1 MTRRIQTEET
11 AQLKLSFL
19 LLSWIS
25 WNKEN
30 AANGILM
37 SSASL
42 DVWSSHVL
50 SNINAL
56 RSLALT
62 SHNAS
67 VMLCQVR
74 RDERRTEND
83 NFSSVFSP
91 CFLERCFRFMRDW
104 KYPTSSSL
112 FPSIALLSGSFWRNF
127 WTLSLKLFKFVQIKE
142 TSFSTFV
149 SVTRSLASG
158 VKH

>member
-30 AANGILM
+30 AADGILM
-37 SSASL
+37 SSTSP

-74 RDERRTEND
+74 RDEGRTENG
-83 NFSSVFSP
+83 NFSSIFSP
-91 CFLERCFRFMRDW
+91 CFLERCFHFLRDW

-112 FPSIALLSGSFWRNF
+112 FLSIVLLSGEAWKFLEEF
-127 WTLSLKLFKFVQIKE
+127 LDVVTEIFQISLLLDK
-142 TSFSTFV
+142 
-149 SVTRSLASG
+149 
-158 VKH
+158 